1 MERLSLPLKLQALFP
16 SCPFLGCP
24 SATAVH
30 LVYMPAVICP
40 CCHWRQ
46 LHQVKGVYSDLR
58 CMTVCETTE
67 CRMCPITTQQ
77 SSSIRELW
85 ACPSECAVVYQPF
98 FLLLHFISLGRPR
111 SLAYSIL
118 ADLVHHVRTQLTLN
132 HLSLAVD
139 LFSRNIHDDC
149 LPTSIQIMSCK
160 VRRDWGLVILGEDAY
175 I

>member
-1 MERLSLPLKLQALFP
+1 MGLPQWV
-16 SCPFLGCP
+16 S
-24 SATAVH
+24 
-30 LVYMPAVICP
+30 
-40 CCHWRQ
+40 
-46 LHQVKGVYSDLR
+46 
-58 CMTVCETTE
+58 
-67 CRMCPITTQQ
+67 
-77 SSSIRELW
+77 
-85 ACPSECAVVYQPF
+85 AVVYQPF